1 MKIKIFYIA
10 LVLFTVSCR
19 PKPLEITLDAA
30 PQKLVIASQVVPD
43 NVLGVLVTRS
53 FPALE
58 HNIFVSGTNNVSQ
71 GFIDQVI
78 VENAIVTV
86 TYAGT
91 TDTLYAVDTIPGL
104 YVSVS
109 TLQIPYEKY
118 ELNVY
123 DPVLNES
130 VSAVSSM
137 LKGVEF
143 DTVYPVV
150 QNNNSVRLK
159 YAFKDFV
166 GPNYYLL
173 NVYKASS
180 NNNLANL
187 DVNSF
192 PFASGKNELIQSVLI
207 NDIVYNTASISS
219 EIELNGIVSS
229 DTIGVTLAHISEGY
243 FRFLSAQGKINGLIG
258 QFFREPVN
266 VPTNVT
272 NGYGYFSAYDPDV
285 KVIDVNQY

>member
-58 HNIFVSGTNNVSQ
+58 HNIFVSRTNNVSQ

-143 DTVYPVV
+143 DTVYP
-150 QNNNSVRLK
+150 
-159 YAFKDFV
+159 
-166 GPNYYLL
+166 
-173 NVYKASS
+173 ASS
-180 NNNLANL
+180 LHKLNLMCLNIFFKSYYSFSVSIPWSSRNNL
-187 DVNSF
+187 
-192 PFASGKNELIQSVLI
+192 I
-207 NDIVYNTASISS
+207 
-219 EIELNGIVSS
+219 
-229 DTIGVTLAHISEGY
+229 
-243 FRFLSAQGKINGLIG
+243 KI
-258 QFFREPVN
+258 
-266 VPTNVT
+266 
-272 NGYGYFSAYDPDV
+272 
-285 KVIDVNQY
+285 